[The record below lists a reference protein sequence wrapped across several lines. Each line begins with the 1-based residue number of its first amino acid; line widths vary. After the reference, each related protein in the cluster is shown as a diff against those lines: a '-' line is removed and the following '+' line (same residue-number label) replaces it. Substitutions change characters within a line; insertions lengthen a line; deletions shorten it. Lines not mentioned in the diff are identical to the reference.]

1 MSTFV
6 DTPALLALLD
16 GDDRL
21 HAEAASQWRRLVTAG
36 EPLVTTNYVLVETF
50 TLARRRLGHEAA
62 RVLQTAV
69 VPLLRVIWIGLA
81 EHDAAVEALLTAGG
95 DGPGLVDCTSR
106 LIMRHQGVGRCFTF
120 DERLAERNLVSA
132 SGDP

>member
-16 GDDRL
+16 ADDHR
-21 HAEAASQWRRLVTAG
+21 HAEAAATWRRLVTGG

-50 TLARRRLGHEAA
+50 TLARRHLGHEAA
-62 RVLQTAV
+62 RALQTAV

-81 EHDAAVEALLTAGG
+81 EHDAAVEVLLTCGSVAP
-95 DGPGLVDCTSR
+95 DLVDCTSR
-106 LIMRHQGVGRCFTF
+106 LTVRHQGLESCFTF
-120 DERLAERNLVSA
+120 GEGLARE
-132 SGDP
+132 G